1 MFADP
6 VPRRPRRRHATLL
19 GRILLWMIVPLFVLW
34 SIGIVITYFISLN
47 IANSP
52 YDRTMKSNSSA
63 WPAA

>member
-34 SIGIVITYFISLN
+34 SIGIVITYFISLQL
-47 IANSP
+47 ALRP
-52 YDRTMKSNSSA
+52 DVVEPPA
-63 WPAA
+63 PAAP

>member
-6 VPRRPRRRHATLL
+6 VPRRPRRHATLL

-47 IANSP
+47 IAHSP
-52 YDRTMKSNSSA
+52 
-63 WPAA
+63 